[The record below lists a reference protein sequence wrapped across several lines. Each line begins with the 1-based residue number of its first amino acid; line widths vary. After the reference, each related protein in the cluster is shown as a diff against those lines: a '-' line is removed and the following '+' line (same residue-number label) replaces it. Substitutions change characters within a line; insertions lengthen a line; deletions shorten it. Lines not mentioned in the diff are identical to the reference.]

1 MITQFDFE
9 ELKRYFDQN
18 DTYGGA
24 NYLSGLLRR
33 HGGCAADLI
42 QQYQGTHMQ
51 TNYSAGQGLTLH
63 QFHNGFEDVQTLG
76 VDPSLLDDIY
86 RAQVA
91 IPALENTVFELQ
103 EEVRRLKDMHTE
115 GGEHIPTIISTV
127 EQVREM
133 QDKIDAEEKVLV
145 ETSFSR
151 AMEIIK

>member
-1 MITQFDFE
+1 
-9 ELKRYFDQN
+9 
-18 DTYGGA
+18 
-24 NYLSGLLRR
+24 
-33 HGGCAADLI
+33 
-42 QQYQGTHMQ
+42 MQ

-103 EEVRRLKDMHTE
+103 EEIRRLKDMHTE